1 MRDER
6 DYSLKAHN
14 TFGIEAKC
22 ERFIEFTS
30 VEEAQQVSEI
40 LRESERPYIIIG
52 GGSNLLLTKDYPGIV
67 VRSDILGI
75 QISQG
80 DRHAVRSTGLTACL
94 SPCEMTCGSGEVFDE
109 IVEASL
115 MAGLYGLENLSL
127 IPGDVGASA
136 VQNIGAYGVEAKDY
150 IDSIEAVEIASGKV
164 VTIQAKDCGYGYR
177 QSKFKTVWKNKYL
190 ITHVTYRL
198 STVFKPHL
206 EYGNLRETH
215 LETLREQASGARA
228 RQAQGPTSVAEPVE
242 AQHLRNTI
250 IEIRQAK
257 LPDPKVMGNAGSFF
271 MNPIVPRAQYETLA
285 AQYPAM
291 PHYEVDAE
299 CVKIPAGWMIEQCG
313 WKGKSLGRAGVH
325 DKQALVL
332 VNLGGATGEEIVRL
346 CQAIQK
352 DVKEK
357 FGIEI
362 YPEVNII

>member
-1 MRDER
+1 MITEKN
-6 DYSLKAHN
+6 YSLKAHN

-22 ERFIEFTS
+22 ERFMEFTT
-30 VEEAQQVSEI
+30 VEEAQQVAEI

-80 DRHAVRSTGLTACL
+80 
-94 SPCEMTCGSGEVFDE
+94 EMTCGSGEVFDE

-150 IDSIEAVEIASGKV
+150 IENIEAVEIATGKV
-164 VTIQAKDCGYGYR
+164 VMINAKDCGYGYR
-177 QSKFKTVWKNKYL
+177 QSKFKTEWKNKYL

-206 EYGNLRETH
+206 EYGNLKG
-215 LETLREQASGARA
+215 TL
-228 RQAQGPTSVAEPVE
+228 GPGPIVP
-242 AQHLRNTI
+242 QDLRKAI
-250 IEIRQAK
+250 INIRNAK

-271 MNPIVPRAQYETLA
+271 MNPIVPRAQYEVLA
-285 AQYPAM
+285 VQYPEM
-291 PHYEVDAE
+291 PHYEVDVDR
-299 CVKIPAGWMIEQCG
+299 VKIPAGWMIDQCG

-332 VNLGGATGEEIVRL
+332 VNLGGATGDEIVKL

-362 YPEVNII
+362 HPEVNIV